1 MPVDYEV
8 FKEKIALGFAPI
20 STQPSIDA
28 QNPKEMRTIEDWAEQ
43 SQIDGEWNDSL
54 LKITKMMVQDGKSD
68 DEIHAFTDI
77 LTTEH
82 YTKDQ
87 TRSQVQAMISGAR
100 TKFDDNKKPNTAN
113 VYEMLTESKNWSSVF
128 AFDEFS
134 NRAMLVAKPPF
145 QPGNP
150 KHFKPRP
157 IKDSDY
163 THVQMWI
170 QRNWGHVNK
179 NVVIDAV
186 NAACDAQIISPV
198 RHYLENLPP
207 STLNIETVFE
217 TYFGVKPED
226 DTHREFIR
234 TASSIF
240 LKQAVARAVEPGCK
254 ADIVVVFEGGQG
266 IGKSTG
272 LRALFGV
279 DWFKDSMPPM
289 GSKDASD
296 YIVGAWCIEL
306 AEMAFQKKAEIEQQK
321 AFISKQEEK
330 YRPAYGRNEIVF
342 PRRCV
347 FAATTNRDDW
357 AVDETGNRRFLPIR
371 TTEID
376 VARLK
381 RDRDAI
387 WSAAYAEYKKEPMWW
402 LSENQAAYSEEEAKK
417 RHEADAWVELIY
429 KYLSLRREVS
439 IRDAFEGC
447 FPQKSEDDYPVD
459 LQKITVQD
467 QRRMGKC
474 LIAAGW
480 KRDGKFNKGERR
492 NQVRFILVENAYD
505 DHKKA

>member
-1 MPVDYEV
+1 MPIEYAV
-8 FKEKIALGFAPI
+8 FKEKIALGSAP
-20 STQPSIDA
+20 SLKHLSHNN
-28 QNPKEMRTIEDWAEQ
+28 QNLQELRTIEDWAER
-43 SQIDGEWNDSL
+43 SKASGEWNDSL

-68 DEIHAFTDI
+68 DEIHAFTDT
-77 LTTEH
+77 LTIKP
-82 YTKDQ
+82 YTKEQ
-87 TRSQVQAMISGAR
+87 TRRHVQAMISGAR
-100 TKFDDNKKPNTAN
+100 TKFGDNRKPNTAN
-113 VYEMLTESKNWSSVF
+113 VHEMLTKNNLWSRVF

-134 NRAMLVAKPPF
+134 NRALLVCKPPF
-145 QPGNP
+145 ATGNP
-150 KHFKPRP
+150 KHFKARP

-163 THVQMWI
+163 TQVQMWI
-170 QRNWGHVNK
+170 QRNWGHVSK

-186 NAACDAQIISPV
+186 NAACEAEIISPV
-198 RHYLENLPP
+198 RHYLENLSP
-207 STLNIETVFE
+207 STLDIEAVFE
-217 TYFGVKPED
+217 TYFGVVPED
-226 DTHREFIR
+226 DKHRDFIR
-234 TASSIF
+234 AASSTF

-272 LRALFGV
+272 LRALFGA

-357 AVDETGNRRFLPIR
+357 AVDETGNRRFLPVN
-371 TTEID
+371 TTKID
-376 VARLK
+376 VAGLE

-387 WSAAYAEYKKEPMWW
+387 WSASYAAYQKEPKWW
-402 LSENQAAYSEEEAKK
+402 LSDDLAAYSEEEAKK
-417 RHEADAWVELIY
+417 RHESDAWIELIH
-429 KYLSLRREVS
+429 KYLPYRCELS
-439 IRDAFEGC
+439 IREAFEGC
-447 FPQKSEDDYPVD
+447 FPQNNADDCPID
-459 LQKITVQD
+459 LQKITRQD

-480 KRDGKFNKGERR
+480 IRDGKFNKGERR
-492 NQVRFILVENAYD
+492 NQARFILVGNAHD
-505 DHKKA
+505 DRK

>member
-1 MPVDYEV
+1 MPIDYED
-8 FKEKIALGFAPI
+8 FKEKIAVDLLTNP
-20 STQPSIDA
+20 SPPSIEV
-28 QNPKEMRTIEDWAEQ
+28 QKHKKIFTIKDWAER
-43 SQIDGEWNDSL
+43 SQLDGKWNESL

-68 DEIHAFTDI
+68 DEIHAFCDT

-82 YTKDQ
+82 YTKEQ
-87 TRSQVQAMISGAR
+87 TRSQVRAMISGASA
-100 TKFDDNKKPNTAN
+100 KFVDNKKPNTAN
-113 VYEMLTESKNWSSVF
+113 VYDMLIENKDWSSVF
-128 AFDEFS
+128 AFNEFS
-134 NRAMLVAKPPF
+134 NRSMLVAKPPF
-145 QPGNP
+145 QSGNP
-150 KHFKPRP
+150 KHFKARS

-163 THVQMWI
+163 TRVQMWI
-170 QRNWGHVNK
+170 QKNWGHVTK
-179 NVVIDAV
+179 NVVTDAV
-186 NAACDAQIISPV
+186 NAACEAQIISPV

-207 STLNIETVFE
+207 STLDIETVFE

-226 DTHREFIR
+226 DTHQKFIR
-234 TASSIF
+234 AASSIF
-240 LKQAVARAVEPGCK
+240 LKQAVARAVDPGCK

-371 TTEID
+371 TTKID
-376 VARLK
+376 VASLK

-387 WSAAYAEYKKEPMWW
+387 WSAAYAEYKKEPIWW
-402 LSENQAAYSEEEAKK
+402 LSEKQTAYSEEEAKK
-417 RHEADAWVELIY
+417 RHESDAWVELIH
-429 KYLSLRREVS
+429 KYLSDRSEVS
-439 IRDAFEGC
+439 IRDAYEAC
-447 FPQKSEDDYPVD
+447 FPQKSEDDHPID
-459 LQKITVQD
+459 LKKLTTQD

-492 NQVRFILVENAYD
+492 NQARFILVENAHD